1 MYEFCFNLTKITL
14 TKVKI
19 QYMSSPVL
27 QRVTDLFVLHLMA
40 GRNIHDFVCMCVY
53 VRERKN
59 EQLPAVRK
67 LGVQVPQKE
76 NNFVSIAVYFFSVV
90 ASKSIKKN
98 PTEIQR
104 DEKPDELEVCKHKYI
119 RSGNFPGA
127 HAEHCKTI

>member
-1 MYEFCFNLTKITL
+1 M
-14 TKVKI
+14 
-19 QYMSSPVL
+19 
-27 QRVTDLFVLHLMA
+27 FVLHLMA

-90 ASKSIKKN
+90 ASKSIKKKTQ
-98 PTEIQR
+98 P
-104 DEKPDELEVCKHKYI
+104 KYKEMK
-119 RSGNFPGA
+119 SLMN
-127 HAEHCKTI
+127 

>member
-1 MYEFCFNLTKITL
+1 MGFTGSWIFWERGWDSGSVVFPCPWSGACDSSKITL

-19 QYMSSPVL
+19 QYMSSPVF

-40 GRNIHDFVCMCVY
+40 GRNVHDFVCMCVY

-59 EQLPAVRK
+59 EQLSAVRK

-90 ASKSIKKN
+90 ASK
-98 PTEIQR
+98 
-104 DEKPDELEVCKHKYI
+104 YI
-119 RSGNFPGA
+119 
-127 HAEHCKTI
+127 